1 MVMLINLKTFLPPLT
16 PDRSFTA
23 AIKLFHGEAIK
34 ENTTFPAEYL
44 HKALVSYLQMTVG
57 SRGV

>member
-1 MVMLINLKTFLPPLT
+1 MLINLKTFLPPLT
-16 PDRSFTA
+16 PNRSFTA
-23 AIKLFHGEAIK
+23 AIKLFSWRGK